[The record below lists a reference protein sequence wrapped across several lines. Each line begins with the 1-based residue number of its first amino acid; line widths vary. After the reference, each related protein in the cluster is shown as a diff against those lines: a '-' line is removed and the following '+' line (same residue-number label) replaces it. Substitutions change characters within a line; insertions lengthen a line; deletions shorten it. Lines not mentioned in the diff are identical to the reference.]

1 LVEAFERDTDS
12 YRSPAYKEAEVRRE
26 FIDPFF
32 EILGWDVQNRRKY
45 AENYKD
51 VVHEPS
57 LDHEGSSTAP
67 DYSFQ
72 PGGRLKFYV
81 EAKKPLTNLERAPA
95 PAPAHQLRMHGW
107 TEQLPISILPNF
119 SEFAV
124 YDCRVE
130 PKAATLRPWPGLCTS
145 HFATI

>member
-1 LVEAFERDTDS
+1 MPPQTVVDLIEAFERNLDS
-12 YRSPAYKEAEVRRE
+12 YRAAPYKEAHVRHE

-32 EILGWDVQNRRKY
+32 EALGWDVQNRRKY

-57 LDHEGSSTAP
+57 LDEEGNSTAP

-81 EAKKPLTNLERAPA
+81 EAKKPTVNLDR
-95 PAPAHQLRMHGW
+95 
-107 TEQLPISILPNF
+107 
-119 SEFAV
+119 
-124 YDCRVE
+124 
-130 PKAATLRPWPGLCTS
+130 
-145 HFATI
+145 